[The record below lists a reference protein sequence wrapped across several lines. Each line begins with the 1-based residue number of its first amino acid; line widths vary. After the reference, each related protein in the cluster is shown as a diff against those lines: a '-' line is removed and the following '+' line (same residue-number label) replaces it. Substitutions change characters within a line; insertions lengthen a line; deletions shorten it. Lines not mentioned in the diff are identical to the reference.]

1 MSIFLSNINNFPQ
14 SFNVSDDNK
23 KNFGE
28 VTTDYVIIEKMLNLI
43 PIKYFQN
50 PQLKWLDPCSGGG
63 YFMIYLYFK
72 LFKHLQNAIP
82 DKKKDFNILLII

>member
-23 KNFGE
+23 KSFGE
-28 VTTDYVIIEKMLNLI
+28 VTTDYNIIEKMLNLI

-50 PQLKWLDPCSGGG
+50 PELK
-63 YFMIYLYFK
+63 
-72 LFKHLQNAIP
+72 
-82 DKKKDFNILLII
+82 